1 MRNQRAVYSMV
12 LALLLPVTLGLACVK
27 RNWDFC
33 SPSAPCKTGYICTED
48 WRCMLPDGG
57 SDGLVPVDGHGTAVA
72 AEGGLDGPAPTG
84 TDGPGGTAPGPDAVD
99 SAGSTVPDAAPSTP
113 GIDAAGGAGG
123 SSGGPDAASD
133 VLPAPSDAPS
143 LLTLGSPCSVGN
155 ACASGICADAV
166 CCDKDCIGCNA
177 CAQALTGQPSGTC
190 APVISGKN
198 AHNFCKDETTTK
210 KCGNDGTCDGAGA
223 CRNAS
228 TSVVCTDSSCNGS
241 VYTPVSTCDGKG
253 ACVAVKTQDCAPFLC
268 AQTGCSKTC
277 TTAADCD
284 STTSYC
290 DTVAKTCAAKLSNGR
305 PASSGSQ
312 CTSGVVADGVCCDKA
327 CTGCSACT
335 RALNGQTDGQ
345 CLPVPAGQTAHN
357 ACAASNVPCGLTGMC
372 DGAGSCQFGARAT
385 PCGSTC
391 TGSTLTPKTCDG
403 AGACVSGTSR
413 TCDNS
418 AACDGD
424 VCGAKKTAGATC
436 TTGTDCASGKCVD
449 NMAGTSK
456 ICCSS
461 ACSGT
466 CQACNSDGSG
476 CTTKNAGAADSA
488 CGTSASCQ
496 TGTCQSGGTCQQAA
510 AGTNCATNLYCTG
523 SGQCTCQAGGPC
535 QPIAACMQ
543 GAYSCFT
550 GAQVCNPTVAWGTN
564 HSCGPGQSCS
574 GKTKTLAQNCNGS
587 GQCPAP
593 SAETCLYRCN
603 SQGTDCDNTNYC
615 SPNPCL
621 NGGTCTNT
629 TSTYTCTCA
638 GGWGGSNCATKL
650 FEGLGMLPDPYAVSS
665 YARGVSADGSTVVGE
680 GYGSYEET
688 SLGFK
693 WTTATGMTDLRYS
706 GNVDTA
712 ADAISAFGIVGHN
725 QFTTEVAIVWIG
737 STDYNLKDLNSY
749 GSEAIAVSDNGVIVG
764 GAFNSNHAIG
774 TAVRWASLAAEP
786 MALDVSGSHGVS
798 RALGVSSDGGV
809 VVGETAD
816 GAFRWTAAG
825 LTILPGT
832 GSSAKAVSA
841 NGSITV
847 GSSSN
852 SPVRWTGT
860 AGPMLLGTGNGQAL
874 AVNGDGTVIVGTTPN
889 GAFIWD
895 NTNGRRLLAT
905 VLTTAGANLSGWT
918 MDVATSVSS
927 DGKVIVGYG
936 GHLGTTEAWIARLP

>member
-1 MRNQRAVYSMV
+1 
-12 LALLLPVTLGLACVK
+12 
-27 RNWDFC
+27 
-33 SPSAPCKTGYICTED
+33 
-48 WRCMLPDGG
+48 
-57 SDGLVPVDGHGTAVA
+57 
-72 AEGGLDGPAPTG
+72 
-84 TDGPGGTAPGPDAVD
+84 
-99 SAGSTVPDAAPSTP
+99 
-113 GIDAAGGAGG
+113 
-123 SSGGPDAASD
+123 
-133 VLPAPSDAPS
+133 
-143 LLTLGSPCSVGN
+143 
-155 ACASGICADAV
+155 
-166 CCDKDCIGCNA
+166 
-177 CAQALTGQPSGTC
+177 
-190 APVISGKN
+190 
-198 AHNFCKDETTTK
+198 
-210 KCGNDGTCDGAGA
+210 
-223 CRNAS
+223 
-228 TSVVCTDSSCNGS
+228 
-241 VYTPVSTCDGKG
+241 
-253 ACVAVKTQDCAPFLC
+253 
-268 AQTGCSKTC
+268 
-277 TTAADCD
+277 
-284 STTSYC
+284 
-290 DTVAKTCAAKLSNGR
+290 
-305 PASSGSQ
+305 
-312 CTSGVVADGVCCDKA
+312 
-327 CTGCSACT
+327 
-335 RALNGQTDGQ
+335 
-345 CLPVPAGQTAHN
+345 
-357 ACAASNVPCGLTGMC
+357 
-372 DGAGSCQFGARAT
+372 
-385 PCGSTC
+385 
-391 TGSTLTPKTCDG
+391 
-403 AGACVSGTSR
+403 
-413 TCDNS
+413 
-418 AACDGD
+418 
-424 VCGAKKTAGATC
+424 
-436 TTGTDCASGKCVD
+436 
-449 NMAGTSK
+449 
-456 ICCSS
+456 
-461 ACSGT
+461 
-466 CQACNSDGSG
+466 
-476 CTTKNAGAADSA
+476 
-488 CGTSASCQ
+488 
-496 TGTCQSGGTCQQAA
+496 
-510 AGTNCATNLYCTG
+510 
-523 SGQCTCQAGGPC
+523 
-535 QPIAACMQ
+535 
-543 GAYSCFT
+543 
-550 GAQVCNPTVAWGTN
+550 
-564 HSCGPGQSCS
+564 
-574 GKTKTLAQNCNGS
+574 
-587 GQCPAP
+587 
-593 SAETCLYRCN
+593 
-603 SQGTDCDNTNYC
+603 
-615 SPNPCL
+615 
-621 NGGTCTNT
+621 
-629 TSTYTCTCA
+629 
-638 GGWGGSNCATKL
+638 
-650 FEGLGMLPDPYAVSS
+650 MLPDPYAVSS